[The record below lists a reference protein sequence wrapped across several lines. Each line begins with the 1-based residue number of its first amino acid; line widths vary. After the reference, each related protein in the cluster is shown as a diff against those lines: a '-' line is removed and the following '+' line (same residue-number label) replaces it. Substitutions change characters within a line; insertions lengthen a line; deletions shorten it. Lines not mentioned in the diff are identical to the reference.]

1 MKLRPLSLS
10 LRYDYDPSS
19 ARDGRARGNIVGPQ
33 YTNGTR
39 TLTPVLYPT
48 FCLDL
53 EQRNYDSPEY
63 GGYSSRLA
71 RMDVDFGA
79 RFSAPGTAAMLYR
92 CDRSTFQDWEY
103 VNGTVR
109 NVATG
114 LCLGVNSYVLG
125 AQLVLLDCADEL
137 LKPKG
142 NVTWDASFFE
152 EYVV

>member
-19 ARDGRARGNIVGPQ
+19 ARDGRERGNIVGPQ

-53 EQRNYDSPEY
+53 EQRDYDSPEY

-79 RFSAPGTAAMLYR
+79 RFRAPGTAAMLYR

-114 LCLGVNSYVLG
+114 LCLGVSSYVLG